1 MVTDSATGAGD
12 EGFMP
17 VGSEVRVCEECEAT
31 MVGEAR
37 DPSGDTG
44 PLDGVTVLDASR
56 VLVGPFCTMQLGDL
70 GADVIKIERPGV
82 GDQTRTWVPPA
93 FGEGENA
100 QGAYYSSVNRNKRSV
115 VLNLASEEGRDVFR
129 DLAREADIVVE
140 NFRVGKTA
148 EWGLDYPDLAEENPE
163 IIYCGLSGYG
173 EWGPDRDAPA
183 YDIVMQAKGGLMSIT
198 GVEDGPPVRVG
209 VALADI
215 GAGMYATQAILAAL
229 LERELG
235 DGTGQKIDVSLL
247 DGQAAWMSYMAANYF
262 ASGDPPGRMGSK
274 HPNIAPYQAYETADD
289 YVVVGCSADSFWPRL
304 CDALDRPD
312 LLADERFEVN
322 EKRVRNRDAL
332 DAELEAEFGAMTTE
346 EAVETLT
353 SHDVPASHVRDM
365 EELFDDPQ
373 IEARDMRLEIDHPE
387 VGTVEVPGSPMK
399 FSRTPV
405 TVRRH
410 PPMLGEHTEEVLQ
423 EYGYADEDLADLA
436 AADVIPEPVED

>member
-1 MVTDSATGAGD
+1 MIIDSAAGAGD
-12 EGFMP
+12 GGFMP
-17 VGSEVRVCEECEAT
+17 VGSEVRVCEGT

-37 DPSGDTG
+37 HPSGDTG

-82 GDQTRTWVPPA
+82 GDQTRTWGPPS
-93 FGEGENA
+93 FGEGEDA
-100 QGAYYSSVNRNKRSV
+100 QSAYYTSVNRNKRSV

-148 EWGLDYPDLAEENPE
+148 EWGLDYPDLVEENPGL
-163 IIYCGLSGYG
+163 IYCGMSGYG
-173 EWGPDRDAPA
+173 EWGPDRDEPA
-183 YDIVMQAKGGLMSIT
+183 YDIVMQARGGLMSIT
-198 GVEDGPPVRVG
+198 GVDGGAPVRVG

-247 DGQAAWMSYMAANYF
+247 DGQAAWMSYMATNYF
-262 ASGDPPGRMGSK
+262 ASGEVPGRMGSK
-274 HPNIAPYQAYETADD
+274 HPNIAPYRAFETEDD
-289 YVVVGCSADSFWPRL
+289 YVVVGCSTDSFWPRL

-312 LLADERFEVN
+312 LLADERFETN
-322 EKRVRNRDAL
+322 EKRVKHREAL
-332 DAELEAEFGAMTTE
+332 DADLEAQFAEMSTD

-353 SHDVPASHVRDM
+353 DHGVPASHVRDM
-365 EELFDDPQ
+365 AELFDDPQ
-373 IEARDMRLEIDHPE
+373 LETRDMHLEIDHPE
-387 VGTVEVPGSPMK
+387 VGSVEMPGSPMK

-405 TVRRH
+405 TVRHH
-410 PPMLGEHTEEVLQ
+410 PPMLGEHTEEVLH
-423 EYGYADEDLADLA
+423 EYGYGDADLA
-436 AADVIPEPVED
+436 RLAEADVIPGPVED

>member
-1 MVTDSATGAGD
+1 
-12 EGFMP
+12 
-17 VGSEVRVCEECEAT
+17 

-37 DPSGDTG
+37 TPTEDEG

-70 GADVIKIERPGV
+70 GAEVIKIERPGV
-82 GDQTRTWVPPA
+82 GDQTRTWLPPA
-93 FGEGENA
+93 FGEGDDA
-100 QGAYYSSVNRNKRSV
+100 QSAYYVSVNRNKRSV
-115 VLNLASEEGRDVFR
+115 VLNLASEEGRAVFR
-129 DLAREADIVVE
+129 DLAAEADVLVE

-148 EWGLDYPDLAEENPE
+148 EWGLDYPDLVEENPGL
-163 IIYCGLSGYG
+163 IYCGLSGYG
-173 EWGPDRDAPA
+173 EWGPDRDEPA

-247 DGQAAWMSYMAANYF
+247 DGQAAWMSYMASNYF

-274 HPNIAPYQAYETADD
+274 HPNIAPYQAYETADG

-322 EKRVRNRDAL
+322 EKRVRNREAL
-332 DAELEAEFGAMTTE
+332 DEALGAEFAAMSTE
-346 EAVETLT
+346 AAVETLT
-353 SHDVPASHVRDM
+353 AHDVPASHVRDM
-365 EELFDDPQ
+365 AELFDDPQ
-373 IEARDMRLEIDHPE
+373 IEARNMRVTVDHPTAGE
-387 VGTVEVPGSPMK
+387 VEMPGSPMK
-399 FSRTPV
+399 FSRTPT

-410 PPMLGEHTEEVLQ
+410 PPILGEHTEDVLG
-423 EYGYADEDLADLA
+423 EYGYTDADLA
-436 AADVIPEPVED
+436 RLADADVIPDPADGAD